1 MRNIVFSVAINIFIF
16 AFLVVAS
23 TYAAT
28 LNFNPNSVN
37 TQQDGT
43 FSVDVTIDAG
53 TEQVTGTDV
62 YVIYDPQYLQL
73 QTVTAGS
80 FFPKSDN
87 MPSSGKLYVW
97 GVIENQGEYKSGQGV
112 VSTLTFKML
121 KGGNTTVSFQCNTS
135 NAETSKI
142 LKNDINATNVINC
155 GGNGSLLVNATG
167 TGSGSSGST
176 NNNGGSTSTTTTV
189 TTLPQ
194 SGVYENVM
202 GFAIPGMILLF
213 IGVALRLV
221 VR

>member
-1 MRNIVFSVAINIFIF
+1 MRNIVLSTGINVFIF
-16 AFLVVAS
+16 LFLAVVSAS
-23 TYAAT
+23 AAT

-43 FSVDVTIDAG
+43 FSVDVVVDAG

-87 MPSSGKLYVW
+87 MPSTGKLYVW
-97 GVIENQGEYKSGQGV
+97 GVIENQGEYKTGQGV
-112 VSTLTFKML
+112 LSTLTFKTV
-121 KGGNTTVSFQCNTS
+121 KGGNTTVTFQCNTA
-135 NAETSKI
+135 NTETSKI

-155 GGNGSLLVNATG
+155 GGNGTLTINS
-167 TGSGSSGST
+167 TGSGTT
-176 NNNGGSTSTTTTV
+176 NNSSSTTSTTTTV

-202 GFAIPGMILLF
+202 RFAVPGLILMF
-213 IGVALRLV
+213 MGVALRLV
-221 VR
+221 IR

>member
-1 MRNIVFSVAINIFIF
+1 MRKVLISLGMNAFVF
-16 AFLVVAS
+16 AFIAVVA
-23 TYAAT
+23 THAAT
-28 LNFNPNSVN
+28 LNFNPSSVN

-53 TEQVTGTDV
+53 TEQVTGTDI
-62 YVIYDPQYLQL
+62 YVLYDPQYLQL

-87 MPSSGKLYVW
+87 LPSSGKLYVW

-121 KGGNTTVSFQCNTS
+121 RGGNTTVTFQCNSANT
-135 NAETSKI
+135 ETSKI

-167 TGSGSSGST
+167 TGSTNNS
-176 NNNGGSTSTTTTV
+176 NNNGSSSTSTTTTV

-194 SGVYENVM
+194 SGVYENVV
-202 GFAIPGMILLF
+202 AYALPGVILLLV
-213 IGVALRLV
+213 GAALRLALH
-221 VR
+221 

>member
-1 MRNIVFSVAINIFIF
+1 MRNIVISTGINVFIF
-16 AFLVVAS
+16 LFLAVVSAS
-23 TYAAT
+23 AAT
-28 LNFNPNSVN
+28 LNFNPSSVN

-43 FSVDVTIDAG
+43 FSVDVVVDAG

-87 MPSSGKLYVW
+87 MPSTGKLYVW
-97 GVIENQGEYKSGQGV
+97 GVIENQGEYKTGQGV
-112 VSTLTFKML
+112 LSTLTFKTV
-121 KGGNTTVSFQCNTS
+121 KGGNTTVTFQCDTANT
-135 NAETSKI
+135 ETSKI

-155 GGNGSLLVNATG
+155 GGNGSLTINS
-167 TGSGSSGST
+167 TGSGTT
-176 NNNGGSTSTTTTV
+176 NNSSSSTSTTTTV

-202 GFAIPGMILLF
+202 RFAVPGLILMF
-213 IGVALRLV
+213 MGVALRLV
-221 VR
+221 IR